1 MAGFSISAA
10 LAATRNLQQIHTGS
24 LTDRKE
30 IETMLDEVEY
40 LYDILDPEMQDGAEQ
55 LIAQLRARLE
65 KAG

>member
-1 MAGFSISAA
+1 MGQIDPHVYIQQVARKMADPAA
-10 LAATRNLQQIHTGS
+10 LQ
-24 LTDRKE
+24 DRKE